1 MKKITAISVVSL
13 LLLASCG
20 GKGKDAASM
29 DYGLEEAN
37 EVISYYNTSID
48 ITKKMV
54 DMGEISKIIDY
65 MQKNGKNSCS
75 ARCYPHAGFRNRH
88 DCFIEPRR
96 LLPVLGCRQSED
108 VLPSFLRCVQAS
120 VCQL

>member
-37 EVISYYNTSID
+37 EVISYYNKHRHHQENGGHGRD
-48 ITKKMV
+48 LQ
-54 DMGEISKIIDY
+54 DY
-65 MQKNGKNSCS
+65 
-75 ARCYPHAGFRNRH
+75 
-88 DCFIEPRR
+88 R
-96 LLPVLGCRQSED
+96 LYAEKW
-108 VLPSFLRCVQAS
+108 
-120 VCQL
+120 

>member
-65 MQKNGKNSCS
+65 MRKTV
-75 ARCYPHAGFRNRH
+75 
-88 DCFIEPRR
+88 R
-96 LLPVLGCRQSED
+96 LL
-108 VLPSFLRCVQAS
+108 
-120 VCQL
+120 

>member
-48 ITKKMV
+48 IMTKYQ
-54 DMGEISKIIDY
+54 I
-65 MQKNGKNSCS
+65 
-75 ARCYPHAGFRNRH
+75 
-88 DCFIEPRR
+88 
-96 LLPVLGCRQSED
+96 
-108 VLPSFLRCVQAS
+108 
-120 VCQL
+120 

>member
-54 DMGEISKIIDY
+54 DMGEISRLSIICR
-65 MQKNGKNSCS
+65 KTV
-75 ARCYPHAGFRNRH
+75 
-88 DCFIEPRR
+88 R
-96 LLPVLGCRQSED
+96 LL
-108 VLPSFLRCVQAS
+108 
-120 VCQL
+120 